1 MAGYTRQTTFVDAAT
16 IEAADHNSELNAVQA
31 AFANTTGH
39 AHDGTAAEGPV
50 IGLIGDAGVTTP
62 LNKVL
67 IDTANDN
74 IGFWVDVASSSVE
87 QIIITDGTIEPV
99 TDSDIDLGTNTK
111 RFKDLYADT
120 ITLTTAVPVAQGG
133 TGATSAGDARTNLG
147 VDAAGTDNSTDVTLA
162 GTPDYITISGQE
174 ITRNQIDLTTD
185 VTGVLPSG
193 NGGSQ
198 IKVGHT
204 TMTAATG
211 NQAVTGIGFQPTWIM
226 AVNVMTASASEITTA
241 CGYYED
247 STYYQRSR
255 TAYNNGSTVAFW
267 NAVDSTSLYNV
278 YDSGAVNLARGTIAS
293 FDADGFTIN
302 KSFGQMVVDVFWIVG
317 T

>member
-1 MAGYTRQTTFVDAAT
+1 MAEIDDWNVTAANN
-16 IEAADHNSELNAVQA
+16 NSAPPDGAPENMDYSAVNNVIRECMAVMARFYKDLNGSLT
-31 AFANTTGH
+31 TTGS
-39 AHDGTAAEGPV
+39 ADTYA
-50 IGLIGDAGVTTP
+50 VT
-62 LNKVL
+62 LNSSPG
-67 IDTANDN
+67 AYFQ
-74 IGFWVDVASSSVE
+74 GMWVAVE
-87 QIIITDGTIEPV
+87 INV
-99 TDSDIDLGTNTK
+99 TNTGASTINVNSYGAKNIK
-111 RFKDLYADT
+111 RADGSDV
-120 ITLTTAVPVAQGG
+120 L
-133 TGATSAGDARTNLG
+133 AGDLQ
-147 VDAAGTDNSTDVTLA
+147 AGQIYELRYDGAVFRVTGDLSTDVTLA
-162 GTPDYITISGQE
+162 GTPDYLTISNQV

-185 VTGVLPSG
+185 VTGVLPSA